1 MPEGHSVARWAASLA
16 VLVDEP
22 VLALKA
28 PKRWAERAAA
38 LVGQRLVATE
48 SRGKHLLLHFS
59 DGTVIHSHAM
69 LYGSW
74 QIGEPGME
82 LRKAERFVRLRI
94 RTPGHEAVFFHG
106 PVVELLTPEEVAAH
120 PTLDTLGPD
129 VLTAA
134 FDYDEAFAR
143 VHAQGER
150 EIGDTLLDQRVVAG
164 IGNVFKSEALFLA
177 GLDPFRAS
185 AGLSRAEVDR
195 IWDAV
200 IPIMRDAVARW
211 GATTTLPPELHAG
224 WRRNWV
230 YKSSRKPCL
239 RCGDTIASRAQGEFK
254 RRTFYCPTC
263 QHVAGSAPPAA
274 KPAKRGGR
282 PNDAAAGTRSRAPA
296 RRTRERSRAGR
307 TARAAAPAAAAPRPP
322 ARSRGRSRDP

>member
-22 VLALKA
+22 VLELKA

-120 PTLDTLGPD
+120 P
-129 VLTAA
+129 
-134 FDYDEAFAR
+134 
-143 VHAQGER
+143 
-150 EIGDTLLDQRVVAG
+150 
-164 IGNVFKSEALFLA
+164 
-177 GLDPFRAS
+177 
-185 AGLSRAEVDR
+185 
-195 IWDAV
+195 
-200 IPIMRDAVARW
+200 
-211 GATTTLPPELHAG
+211 
-224 WRRNWV
+224 
-230 YKSSRKPCL
+230 
-239 RCGDTIASRAQGEFK
+239 
-254 RRTFYCPTC
+254 
-263 QHVAGSAPPAA
+263 
-274 KPAKRGGR
+274 
-282 PNDAAAGTRSRAPA
+282 
-296 RRTRERSRAGR
+296 
-307 TARAAAPAAAAPRPP
+307 
-322 ARSRGRSRDP
+322 

>member
-22 VLALKA
+22 VRELKA

-94 RTPGHEAVFFHG
+94 RTPGHAAVFFHG

-120 PTLDTLGPD
+120 PKLDTLGPD

-263 QHVAGSAPPAA
+263 QHVAGSAPPVA

-282 PNDAAAGTRSRAPA
+282 PNDASAGTRSRAPA